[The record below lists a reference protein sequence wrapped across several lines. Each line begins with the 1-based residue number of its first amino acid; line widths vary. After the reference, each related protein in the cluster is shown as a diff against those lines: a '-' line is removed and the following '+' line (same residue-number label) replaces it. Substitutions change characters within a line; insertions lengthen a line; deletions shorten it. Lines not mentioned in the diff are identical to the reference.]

1 MKSKIFTISIL
12 AIVFCLALPSFLLSS
27 DNPLKEKVKVSKEVA
42 KKLRERG
49 IDPETIEKVVFIHYK
64 GERLK
69 ERTSNACYKLLGAK
83 WGEDKLPIDYVV
95 DPHLEEIVPGAIAS
109 SIQTWDDA
117 TSKKLFGEMTTSSS
131 ADWDSQSPDLIN
143 EYSLGSYS
151 DQNVIAVT
159 AVWTGQRI
167 EKNMKE
173 IIDYDVLF
181 NSYYPWGNADVNSSV
196 MDLQNI
202 ATHETG
208 HGLGL
213 DDVYQNICSAVTMYG
228 YSNYGETQK
237 RTLEPP
243 DVKGL
248 QTLY

>member
-1 MKSKIFTISIL
+1 MKRKVFTISIL

-42 KKLRERG
+42 KKLKERG
-49 IDPETIEKVVFIHYK
+49 IDPETIEKVIFIHYK

-69 ERTSNACYKLLGAK
+69 ERTANACYKLLGAK
-83 WGEDKLPIDYVV
+83 WDKLPIDYVV
-95 DPHLEEIVPGAIAS
+95 NPDLEEIVPGAIAS
-109 SIQTWDDA
+109 STRTWDDA
-117 TSKKLFGEMTTSSS
+117 TSKGLFGEMRIRSD

-143 EYSLGSYS
+143 EYSLGRYL
-151 DQNVIAVT
+151 DPNVIAVT
-159 AVWTGQRI
+159 VVWTGQRI
-167 EKNMKE
+167 GKNMRE
-173 IIDYDVLF
+173 IIEYDVLF

-237 RTLEPP
+237 RTLETP
-243 DVKGL
+243 DILGL
-248 QTLY
+248 QRIYGK